1 MERFRKISST
11 ASGLNI
17 AEPVQFFS
25 GRTSCVCK
33 PSAMSRLKFGHFLPL
48 STARRI
54 EPLFHAALG
63 RLRFPG
69 SNLRLGLTGIS
80 SSAPLNWREL
90 KAQPDSRICTA
101 AVHGYH
107 KPYLSRTREK
117 AALGSSLFLALY
129 IICRIFFV
137 HVKSGFEK
145 VWLLKRRGS
154 KLFREMPNKFAKS
167 VASNKNCV
175 HNGRKQT
182 CCFIAHK

>member
-48 STARRI
+48 STAHRI

-63 RLRFPG
+63 RLRFPD
-69 SNLRLGLTGIS
+69 SNLQLGLTGIS

-107 KPYLSRTREK
+107 KPYLSRTRETASHTGK
-117 AALGSSLFLALY
+117 GSPRLQLVLGVIHHMPHLFCTREKRVRKSLA
-129 IICRIFFV
+129 
-137 HVKSGFEK
+137 FETP
-145 VWLLKRRGS
+145 
-154 KLFREMPNKFAKS
+154 REQTFPGNAK
-167 VASNKNCV
+167 
-175 HNGRKQT
+175 
-182 CCFIAHK
+182 